1 MNENIQLGL
10 INTLK
15 IDRDSDHG
23 FYLVAND
30 GDDVLLPKAYVTKD
44 MHIGDEIEVFIY
56 TDSEDRFVATT
67 QRPKAMLDE
76 FGYFEVVD
84 VTPFGAFVDWGLPK
98 DLFVPKA
105 LQKIPLEKG
114 MKFVFRVCLDEKS
127 DRLVGAHK
135 FKSYIKEPT
144 SQELIQNQKV
154 NIIIREKTPLGFK
167 VIVENKYEAMI
178 FHNEI
183 FEDIWIGQ
191 KKVAYVKKVR
201 DDKKL
206 DVCLQPIGKEKEL
219 EETAIHRIKKVL
231 AKNGGELECNY
242 KSEPELIKELFGLS
256 KKNYKKALTKLLEDG
271 VITLDEDGIY
281 LK

>member
-10 INTLK
+10 VNTLK

-30 GDDVLLPKAYVTKD
+30 GDDVLLPKAYVTAD
-44 MHIGDEIEVFIY
+44 MHVGDEIEVFIY

-67 QRPKAMLDE
+67 ERPKAMLDE

-84 VTPFGAFVDWGLPK
+84 VAPFGAFVDWGLQK

-105 LQKIPLEKG
+105 LQKVPLEKG

-135 FKSYIKEPT
+135 FKSYIRTDVEELKE
-144 SQELIQNQKV
+144 NQKV

-167 VIVENKYEAMI
+167 VIVDNKYEAMI

-191 KKVAYVKKVR
+191 KKVAYIKKIR
-201 DDKKL
+201 PDKKM
-206 DVCLQPIGKEKEL
+206 DISLQPIGKEVEDIA
-219 EETAIHRIKKVL
+219 TNRIKKVL
-231 AKNGGELECNY
+231 KKHGGKLSCNY
-242 KSEPELIKELFGLS
+242 KSEPEDIKELFSLS

-271 VITLDEDGIY
+271 EIRLDDDGIY

>member
-10 INTLK
+10 VNTLK

-30 GDDVLLPKAYVTKD
+30 GDDVLLPKAYVTAD

-67 QRPKAMLDE
+67 ERPKAMLDE

-84 VTPFGAFVDWGLPK
+84 VAPFGAFVDWGLQK

-105 LQKIPLEKG
+105 LQKVPLEKG

-135 FKSYIKEPT
+135 FKSYIRTDVEELKE
-144 SQELIQNQKV
+144 NQKV

-167 VIVENKYEAMI
+167 VIVDNKYEAMI

-191 KKVAYVKKVR
+191 KKVAYIKKIR
-201 DDKKL
+201 PDKKM
-206 DVCLQPIGKEKEL
+206 DISLQPIGKEVEDIA
-219 EETAIHRIKKVL
+219 TNRIKKVL
-231 AKNGGELECNY
+231 KKHGGKLSCNY
-242 KSEPELIKELFGLS
+242 KSEPEDIKELFSLS

-271 VITLDEDGIY
+271 EIRLDDDGIY